1 MYARTFLIEC
11 RRLLSILAIPWV
23 GVIALC
29 LLASWYCLFVVGI
42 DALLAPV
49 LKTWSAVKPFLF
61 KILPAFVLWLWIH
74 TGAKLVAW
82 LSELLV
88 LGVVMLSGWKIW
100 SLKKLVRQ
108 GGRFAASVLARFIAV
123 GVFLSM
129 LFGRERRGVK
139 SLPGYTLAKLDDS
152 PLGRFVDLWLKRSE
166 RFKRLILGVLLCL
179 VLVMVGQK
187 TLGYSVLLFD
197 LAWELVLILA
207 SLLVRLWR
215 FLAPIILRFI
225 PNFIGNFFTKHVLPL
240 IADIV
245 PVIKDDQRVIYMR
258 FNLRYHYRRFKA
270 GLYLK
275 SRARRGDV
283 RKRIQPLV
291 GERVRRKKTQILDD
305 AVSYRKKDSASD

>member
-1 MYARTFLIEC
+1 MIEC

-49 LKTWSAVKPFLF
+49 LKAWSSVKPLLF
-61 KILPAFVLWLWIH
+61 KVLPALLLWLWIH
-74 TGAKLVAW
+74 TGAKIAGW
-82 LSELLV
+82 ISELIV
-88 LGVVMLSGWKIW
+88 LGVAMLGGWKVW

-108 GGRFAASVLARFIAV
+108 SGRFVASVFARFVAI
-123 GVFLSM
+123 GVFLNL
-129 LFGRERRGVK
+129 LFGRERLGVR
-139 SLPGYTLAKLDDS
+139 SLPGYTLAKLDES
-152 PLGRFVDLWLKRSE
+152 PLGRFADLWLKRSD
-166 RFKRLILGVLLCL
+166 RFKRLVLGLILCL

-207 SLLVRLWR
+207 SLIARLWR
-215 FLAPIILRFI
+215 FLAPVILRFI
-225 PNFIGNFFTKHVLPL
+225 PNFIGNFFTKRVLPL

-275 SRARRGDV
+275 SRRQRGDV
-283 RKRIQPLV
+283 RKRLQPLV
-291 GERVRRKKTQILDD
+291 GEKVRRKKTQLLDD
-305 AVSYRKKDSASD
+305 AANYRKKDSAQDGQS

>member
-1 MYARTFLIEC
+1 V
-11 RRLLSILAIPWV
+11 LSILAIPWV

-29 LLASWYCLFVVGI
+29 LIASWYCLFVIGI

-49 LKTWSAVKPFLF
+49 LKAWTSVKPLLF
-61 KILPAFVLWLWIH
+61 KVLPAFVLWLWIH
-74 TGAKLVAW
+74 TGAKIAAW
-82 LSELLV
+82 LSELVV
-88 LGVVMLSGWKIW
+88 LGFAMLGGWKIW

-108 GGRFAASVLARFIAV
+108 GGRFAASVFARFVAV
-123 GVFLSM
+123 GVFLNM
-129 LFGRERRGVK
+129 LFGRERRGIK
-139 SLPGYTLAKLDDS
+139 SLPGYTLAKLDES
-152 PLGRFVDLWLKRSE
+152 PLGKFVDLWLKRSE
-166 RFKRLILGVLLCL
+166 RFKRLIFGLLLCL

-225 PNFIGNFFTKHVLPL
+225 PNFIGNFFTKRVLPL

-245 PVIKDDQRVIYMR
+245 PIIKDDQRVIYMR

-275 SRARRGDV
+275 SRARRRQV
-283 RKRIQPLV
+283 RKRIKPLV
-291 GERVRRKKTQILDD
+291 GEKVREKKTQILDD
-305 AVSYRKKDSASD
+305 AVSYRKKDSTSDGTS